1 MVRYYCNVCKDD
13 ITKGE
18 FQYSIDKF
26 GKPLCRIHQD
36 EFRNKELK
44 EAPEK
49 TKEEKTSEKEDRH
62 EDKGTLSK
70 ASQGIVKASSTIAE
84 STRKVMETSSC
95 KLDILR
101 RMETNHLYQLAK
113 EKGVRFKSNDFE
125 VMVKTLKR
133 KVKLDYIIAF
143 CERNQ
148 FEIQDILDL
157 HDKRKAKRELKRM
170 DKEGFDKSLFFN
182 VKKEIMKFEPLMP
195 NYPNELPFHVDLARY
210 LKNVFPDLKV
220 EVRKGSSRPDIVI
233 ESIAI
238 EVKGPTGSRELD
250 SVSTKCFKYPQHF
263 DQGLIVVL
271 FKIKGVT
278 TNYLNEWKKGL
289 TDKFPRIEVIKKI

>member
-1 MVRYYCNVCKDD
+1 MRLEIGMCGYYCNICKKT
-13 ITKGE
+13 ITTGE
-18 FQYSIDKF
+18 FDYYMDKF
-26 GKPLCRIHQD
+26 GKPLCRDHQK
-36 EFRNKELK
+36 EFRTKELK
-44 EAPEK
+44 EVPSEPESK
-49 TKEEKTSEKEDRH
+49 KEEKSTSSKTGKVIV
-62 EDKGTLSK
+62 KGTR
-70 ASQGIVKASSTIAE
+70 TIAE
-84 STRKVMETSSC
+84 AAKIKLETSSC

-101 RMETNHLYQLAK
+101 RMESNHLYKLAK
-113 EKGVRFKSNDFE
+113 EKGVRFKGNDFE
-125 VMVKTLKR
+125 DMVKTLKR
-133 KVKLDYIIAF
+133 KVKLDYIIVF
-143 CERNQ
+143 CERNH
-148 FEIQDILDL
+148 FDIQDILDL
-157 HDKRKAKRELKRM
+157 YEKRKGKRELHRM
-170 DKEGFDKSLFFN
+170 EKDKFNKSLFFN

-195 NYPNELPFHVDLARY
+195 DYPNELPFHVDLARY

-220 EVRKGSSRPDIVI
+220 EAQKGSSRPDIVI

-271 FKIKGVT
+271 FKIEGVT